1 MTITTESLAPQ
12 AHKVLAGG
20 RRAAADAWDRM
31 AAQGSEWREGA
42 VSAATRAAD
51 RTRGYVED
59 RPLRALLMAAAA
71 GAVVALLAE
80 WLARDRD
87 RTWR

>member
-12 AHKVLAGG
+12 AHKVLASG
-20 RRAAADAWDRM
+20 RRAGADAWDRM
-31 AAQGSEWREGA
+31 ATQGSEWREGA
-42 VSAATRAAD
+42 VSVATRAAD

-71 GAVVALLAE
+71 GAVAALLAE